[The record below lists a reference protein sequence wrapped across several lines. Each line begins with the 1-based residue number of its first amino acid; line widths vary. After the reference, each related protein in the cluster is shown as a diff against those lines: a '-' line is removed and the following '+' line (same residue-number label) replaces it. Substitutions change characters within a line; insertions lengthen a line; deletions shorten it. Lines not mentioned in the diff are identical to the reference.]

1 VYNQLQWQLGVL
13 QSWTAREIFELIGLD
28 FDGALAAAGLVPAQ
42 HAACKFE
49 WMDLVVSCIDD
60 SGVVKDTHVQRVYF
74 DPDWWDEHLQK
85 VSRIYLNA
93 YLPEKAHPRR
103 NNKAGSCRNYVLN
116 KGRCVGYDGEVE
128 KWGPEWGL
136 DSDGH
141 LEPFAE

>member
-1 VYNQLQWQLGVL
+1 MI
-13 QSWTAREIFELIGLD
+13 TAKALRTDWLKLIRNPYLTYLPSLTTPRS
-28 FDGALAAAGLVPAQ
+28 FYRRRRSPIGA
-42 HAACKFE
+42 
-49 WMDLVVSCIDD
+49 
-60 SGVVKDTHVQRVYF
+60 
-74 DPDWWDEHLQK
+74 WDEHLQK

-103 NNKAGSCRNYVLN
+103 NNKAGSCRDYVLN

-136 DSDGH
+136 DSDWQ

>member
-1 VYNQLQWQLGVL
+1 MQHISREFALGPRVL
-13 QSWTAREIFELIGLD
+13 GGWTGVRGCAE
-28 FDGALAAAGLVPAQ
+28 V
-42 HAACKFE
+42 AC
-49 WMDLVVSCIDD
+49 